1 MSREILYQSA
11 IQGEIREILDHY
23 EAISGRVGDDFW
35 VELTEAFDCA
45 PRLPERH
52 HFDSSGRR
60 RSNLKRF
67 PYHFLFRTSDAQIKV
82 TVVRHNSRQPTYG
95 IRRK

>member
-1 MSREILYQSA
+1 MSREILYHSA

-60 RSNLKRF
+60 RSNLKTF

>member
-1 MSREILYQSA
+1 MSREILYHSA

-82 TVVRHNSRQPTYG
+82 TVVRHNSRQPAYG